1 MARIVTAVSAFGPR
15 IRQRSAARTKE
26 LAEWISRSCGLN
38 SNQVQLAL
46 GELSDAVIFYLAK
59 GMPVSIDG
67 VGRVVVTVSRRGDR
81 RVRMIAAGRVK
92 KWIADNSYFN
102 ASIDNEDRIGWTDA
116 DYKAAWDAAH
126 PDNPL
131 EFDDGPAG
139 PDPSPILP
147 GTPPAAPDSLET
159 GPDSLAA

>member
-15 IRQRSAARTKE
+15 IRQRSSARTKE

-38 SNQVQLAL
+38 NNQVQLAL

-102 ASIDNEDRIGWTDA
+102 ASIDNEDRISWTDA

-131 EFDDGPAG
+131 EFDDEPIGPEGPVSG
-139 PDPSPILP
+139 PDSQS
-147 GTPPAAPDSLET
+147 A